1 MLVIIFSKD
10 HCFPCQKRSNF
21 LINVFRIRVKSQIL
35 NHFLITLFSF
45 YDNESL
51 KGRSDNNAKLVSRK
65 NCAK

>member
-10 HCFPCQKRSNF
+10 HCFPCQKSNF

-35 NHFLITLFSF
+35 NHFLIALFIF
-45 YDNESL
+45 YDNESM
-51 KGRSDNNAKLVSRK
+51 KGQSDNNAKLVSRK